1 MLIPR
6 KEMNFHIFE
15 TNSTKLI
22 TIPFL
27 KKNMILKFAYFI

>member
-22 TIPFL
+22 TIPFF
-27 KKNMILKFAYFI
+27 KKKYDT